1 MIRLRTFF
9 FVLFFSKIMA
19 SPFKTRYEAI
29 GYMFGKPLESF
40 DHLLPVKKLVDSRPN
55 SPQPSTSRSPDN
67 KPSSLMEAALD
78 MDKILPT
85 DLDSPTPQPSTSR
98 SPDNKPSSLMEV
110 ALDMDKILP
119 TDLDIVCNWIFEC
132 DRTRTSKDFPEA
144 NSVIYKVADNLIQFW
159 KENTAIELR

>member
-55 SPQPSTSRSPDN
+55 SPQPSTSRSPD
-67 KPSSLMEAALD
+67 
-78 MDKILPT
+78 
-85 DLDSPTPQPSTSR
+85 
-98 SPDNKPSSLMEV
+98 KPSSLMEV

-132 DRTRTSKDFPEA
+132 DRTRTSKAFPEA
-144 NSVIYKVADNLIQFW
+144 NSVIYQVADNLIQFW